1 MSYSRFD
8 VMRSL
13 EDDVSQALPRLLRS
27 PDDNWQP
34 SEFMPDF
41 TTEGA
46 VEVLAELQQEAK
58 GLTDDAFTVLVGN
71 TITEEALPTYASWI
85 FTQQG
90 MGSVGADRNPWSAW
104 SRAWC
109 AEENRHGDVLAQYLY
124 LSGRVDMREVEITI
138 QHLISDGMD
147 VGAADDPYK
156 FFVYTSFQE
165 VATLISHRNI
175 ASMAEAAGAP
185 KLAQLCKRV
194 AGDEGRHA
202 KAYQFFFQKFLE
214 RDPDEALLA
223 FLYMMKNQIKMPAMN
238 LRESGE
244 AAGQKFAEFE
254 VVAQRSGVYTTADYL
269 SILKQLLEVWDI
281 EHLTGLSPEAAKGQ
295 DYLCKLPQRYERMAA
310 RRGTTLDQ
318 TAYPFK
324 WLAA

>member
-1 MSYSRFD
+1 MNHSRFD

-13 EDDVSQALPRLLRS
+13 EGEVAEALPRLLRS
-27 PDDNWQP
+27 PDENWQP

-41 TTEGA
+41 TAENG

-58 GLTDDAFTVLVGN
+58 GLSEDVLTMLIGN

-138 QHLISDGMD
+138 QHLINDGMD
-147 VGAADDPYK
+147 VGASDDPYK

-175 ASMAEAAGAP
+175 SRMATAAGAP
-185 KLAQLCKRV
+185 KLTHLCNRV

-202 KAYQFFFQKFLE
+202 KAYQFFYKKFME
-214 RDPDEALLA
+214 KDASEAILA
-223 FLYMMKNQIKMPAMN
+223 FHHMMKYQITMPAMN
-238 LRESGE
+238 MRESNE
-244 AAGQKFAEFE
+244 QAGQKFAAFE
-254 VVAQRSGVYTTADYL
+254 AVAQRSGVYTTDDYL
-269 SILKQLLEVWDI
+269 HILKHLLKVWDI
-281 EHLTGLSPEAAKGQ
+281 EHVSDLSGEASAAQ
-295 DYLCKLPQRYERMAA
+295 DYLCSLPRRYERLAA
-310 RRGTTLDQ
+310 RRGSLVDDTP
-318 TAYPFK
+318 YSFK
-324 WLAA
+324 WLAS

>member
-13 EDDVSQALPRLLRS
+13 EDDVSKALPSLLRS
-27 PDDNWQP
+27 PDENWQP

-41 TTEGA
+41 TLEGA
-46 VEVLAELQQEAK
+46 GDVLAELQQESK
-58 GLTDDAFTVLVGN
+58 GLSADVMTMLIGN

-124 LSGRVDMREVEITI
+124 LSGRVNMREVEITI

-185 KLAQLCKRV
+185 KLVQLCKRV

-202 KAYQFFFQKFLE
+202 KAYQFFFKKFLE

-223 FLYMMKNQIKMPAMN
+223 FLYMMKYQITMPAMN
-238 LRESGE
+238 MRESGE
-244 AAGQKFAEFE
+244 AAGQKFKEFE

-269 SILKQLLEVWDI
+269 SILKQLLVVWDI
-281 EHLTGLSPEAAKGQ
+281 EHLTGLSPEAAKAQ
-295 DYLCKLPQRYERMAA
+295 DYLCKLPNRYERLAG
-310 RRGTTLDQ
+310 RRGSVVDQ
-318 TAYPFK
+318 TPFNFK